1 VSLVDFSLPADSWI
15 TDFQPSTRKE
25 FSFMDTSKLVPSAI
39 ALGICYGVAHFV
51 KNPMVKAAAFG
62 AMGVIVAKQV
72 PYVREA
78 LA

>member
-1 VSLVDFSLPADSWI
+1 
-15 TDFQPSTRKE
+15 
-25 FSFMDTSKLVPSAI
+25 MDTSKLIPAGI
-39 ALGICYGVAHFV
+39 ALAICYALSHFV

-72 PYVREA
+72 PFVKEA